1 MQIAAI
7 KIDDN
12 LEVVDSLN
20 LYVKPKFNP
29 DLSEYF
35 QELTKITN
43 QKLDDCGIDFAKAYQ
58 IFYNFCQGMECF
70 SHGWSLNPSS
80 SADGEVI
87 KLNLSYHNI
96 DDDASIE
103 YKNIAHWFMQKY
115 QEHNIDIKKQASGQ
129 IAKFLGVEK
138 NLENLNLNEHNALYD
153 VYSILEGIKF
163 FAKKTS

>member
-1 MQIAAI
+1 MFVIFDTEYTSWKGCNEKGWVDPQKKEVVQIAAI

-58 IFYNFCQGMECF
+58 IFYNF
-70 SHGWSLNPSS
+70 
-80 SADGEVI
+80 
-87 KLNLSYHNI
+87 
-96 DDDASIE
+96 
-103 YKNIAHWFMQKY
+103 
-115 QEHNIDIKKQASGQ
+115 
-129 IAKFLGVEK
+129 
-138 NLENLNLNEHNALYD
+138 
-153 VYSILEGIKF
+153 
-163 FAKKTS
+163 